1 MTESGW
7 KRLGAERRSAWKCV
21 SCKDISPTSLP
32 PKEAVTLEGI
42 MNEIREIKSQLVS
55 IPKISEDIKH
65 MREEILDLKSSCQF
79 ISDRMDDCNE
89 RILKA
94 EKGIEDIEHKWALLE
109 KEVQELK
116 QYNCKEEQRSRL
128 NNVEIKGIP
137 QEKNENLF
145 KIIANISTKI
155 GYEVSKTQINY
166 VSRVPSYNSKEKP
179 IIISF
184 INRYIKEE
192 FIANARAKK
201 SLKADD
207 FGYHNSSEKIY
218 VNDHLSA
225 DMKILL
231 NKTREAAKKKNF
243 NFVWVKYG
251 TIHSVVT
258 REAALARSHAARV
271 LLQIFTHITMQTTAA
286 LNITLI

>member
-79 ISDRMDDCNE
+79 ISDRMDDFND

-128 NNVEIKGIP
+128 NNVEIK
-137 QEKNENLF
+137 
-145 KIIANISTKI
+145 
-155 GYEVSKTQINY
+155 
-166 VSRVPSYNSKEKP
+166 VPSYNSKEKP

-251 TIHSVVT
+251 KIHYNKFADIS
-258 REAALARSHAARV
+258 SKS
-271 LLQIFTHITMQTTAA
+271 
-286 LNITLI
+286 